1 MNVSTEEAQE
11 ISEALH
17 AATMAAIEHK
27 VNYDVVKMS
36 KSNSYIHMPS
46 VPPASEFGWQIYAT
60 VEAP

>member
-1 MNVSTEEAQE
+1 MNVSTQEASE

-27 VNYDVVKMS
+27 VNYDVVKMI

-46 VPPASEFGWQIYAT
+46 VPPASEFGWEIYTT